1 MGLIFLYDRK
11 KLYIR
16 DMKTKLLR
24 KLREKS
30 KKRYWIEKAL
40 KVSSKPYMLKSVNG
54 TIDTYSA
61 FEYAKEICDTFRR
74 EYIEKYISER
84 KKRPQ
89 TKTIY

>member
-1 MGLIFLYDRK
+1 
-11 KLYIR
+11 
-16 DMKTKLLR
+16 MKTKLLR
-24 KLREKS
+24 KLKEKAKNKYWVEKS
-30 KKRYWIEKAL
+30 L

-74 EYIEKYISER
+74 EYIEKYISEL

-89 TKTIY
+89 TKIVY